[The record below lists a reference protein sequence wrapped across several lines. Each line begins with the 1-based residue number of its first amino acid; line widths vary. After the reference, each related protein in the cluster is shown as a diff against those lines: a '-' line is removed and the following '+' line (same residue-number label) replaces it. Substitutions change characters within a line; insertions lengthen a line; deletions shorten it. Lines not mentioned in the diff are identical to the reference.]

1 MDDRKIIDLFLARD
15 EDAIRHTAN
24 AYGRRLFTLANHI
37 LQNEQDA
44 EENVN
49 DTYMRSWD
57 TIPPQRPKH
66 FFAYLAKIC
75 RHFALDKLDWKSAA
89 KRKAEVVSLT
99 QEIESC
105 IPDQRRGHE
114 LESRELGE
122 LLDTFLESLTPEN
135 RMVFM
140 RREAYTNYP
149 CYSQEMVD
157 KVDELCIKYGLH
169 LVGKPFFIP
178 DAEGMAVH
186 GLSGILKEAVMP
198 RCFYGHLFQDGS
210 FVAYGELDF
219 SESYGKTVQFQ
230 MNSIKKDAFYT
241 AQLGL
246 NHISD
251 ILQWNYTTAEGYR
264 ALLALNG
271 DTGFIFAEN
280 GGSFI
285 SIIIGEVPDANMV
298 FTGLPKEQPFLEAV
312 CDSFVFSDVE
322 NE

>member
-24 AYGRRLFTLANHI
+24 AYGRRLFTLADHI

-114 LESRELGE
+114 LENRELGE

-140 RREAYTNYP
+140 RRYWYFD
-149 CYSQEMVD
+149 S
-157 KVDELCIKYGLH
+157 
-169 LVGKPFFIP
+169 
-178 DAEGMAVH
+178 
-186 GLSGILKEAVMP
+186 
-198 RCFYGHLFQDGS
+198 
-210 FVAYGELDF
+210 
-219 SESYGKTVQFQ
+219 
-230 MNSIKKDAFYT
+230 
-241 AQLGL
+241 
-246 NHISD
+246 
-251 ILQWNYTTAEGYR
+251 
-264 ALLALNG
+264 
-271 DTGFIFAEN
+271 FAEIAARY
-280 GGSFI
+280 GI
-285 SIIIGEVPDANMV
+285 SEDAAQKRIAR
-298 FTGLPKEQPFLEAV
+298 TKTKLAAFLEQEGICV
-312 CDSFVFSDVE
+312 
-322 NE
+322 